1 MNEDQGKT
9 YSAFIE
15 AQLKAENDLRASV
28 TARANSA
35 LTGATGLVTLV
46 LAVFAVFLGKDF
58 TLRGYAK
65 LYLILAVMALLMS
78 AACALAAALPLKQKY
93 TNAATL
99 QSFLGKPHWG
109 DDEIDARNL
118 TSVCNLTVLTSLRVG
133 TARKMRWLIGAGI
146 FQLTAIVMLVLCV
159 ITTVSTMHT

>member
-1 MNEDQGKT
+1 
-9 YSAFIE
+9 
-15 AQLKAENDLRASV
+15 
-28 TARANSA
+28 
-35 LTGATGLVTLV
+35 
-46 LAVFAVFLGKDF
+46 
-58 TLRGYAK
+58 
-65 LYLILAVMALLMS
+65 MS

-109 DDEIDARNL
+109 GDDEIDARNL

-133 TARKMRWLIGAGI
+133 TARKKMRWLIGAGI